1 VERIKVKN
9 YGTEIDKIVGG
20 CPAGR
25 YYFIRRIQKTS
36 RRRKMSTQGEE
47 KALRTDTQVLTIR
60 LPEELIEKIKNFC
73 AHNDISVE
81 QFALDAL
88 SEKLSRWKE

>member
-1 VERIKVKN
+1 
-9 YGTEIDKIVGG
+9 
-20 CPAGR
+20 
-25 YYFIRRIQKTS
+25 
-36 RRRKMSTQGEE
+36 MSTQGEE